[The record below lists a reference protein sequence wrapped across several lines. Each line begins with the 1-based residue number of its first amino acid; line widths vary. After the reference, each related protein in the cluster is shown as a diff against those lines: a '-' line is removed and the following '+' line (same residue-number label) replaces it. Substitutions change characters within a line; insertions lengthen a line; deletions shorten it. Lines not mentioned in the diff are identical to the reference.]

1 MVDTLI
7 LLGPPGS
14 GKGTQAALLRD
25 ELGFE
30 LLSTGA
36 LLRAARE
43 AGTETGR
50 RAAAFMDRGDLV
62 PDDVVATV
70 VEHAIAELAGRR
82 VILDGFPR
90 TVAQARSLDGALG
103 ERRVDAVV
111 LIDVPDEEVVRRIA
125 DRRQGRSDD
134 TAETARARLRVY
146 HRETEPL
153 AAHYGERGLLR
164 RVDGAG
170 APDSVAAEIRAAIA

>member
-1 MVDTLI
+1 MVETLI

-14 GKGTQAALLRD
+14 GKGTQAELLGD
-25 ELGFE
+25 GLGFE
-30 LLSTGA
+30 VLSTGA

-50 RAAAFMDRGDLV
+50 RAAAYMDRGDLV
-62 PDDVVATV
+62 PDGLVAAV

-90 TVAQARSLDGALG
+90 TVEQARSLDHARG

-111 LIDVPDEEVVRRIA
+111 LIDVPDDEVVRRIVN
-125 DRRQGRSDD
+125 RRQGRSDD
-134 TAETARARLRVY
+134 TAETARARLDVY

-153 AAHYGERGLLR
+153 ADHYDERGLLR